1 MVLIIDDNKN
11 FANRIVAMLKELDT
25 VGNIEVALSYEEGH
39 RLFMEQ
45 QPRIVLLDINL
56 PGKSGIELLKLI
68 KQSEYNCEVIMITNH
83 SGSFYRQLCT
93 DLGAGYFLDKTHDFD
108 LVPGI
113 ISKQVLN

>member
-45 QPRIVLLDINL
+45 KPNVVLLDINL
-56 PGKSGIELLKLI
+56 SGKSGIELLKVI
-68 KQSEYNCEVIMITNH
+68 KQSGWNCEVVMITNH
-83 SGSFYRQLCT
+83 SGHNYRQLCS
-93 DLGAGYFLDKTHDFD
+93 DLGAGHFLDKTHDFD

-113 ISKQVLN
+113 ISQQILN